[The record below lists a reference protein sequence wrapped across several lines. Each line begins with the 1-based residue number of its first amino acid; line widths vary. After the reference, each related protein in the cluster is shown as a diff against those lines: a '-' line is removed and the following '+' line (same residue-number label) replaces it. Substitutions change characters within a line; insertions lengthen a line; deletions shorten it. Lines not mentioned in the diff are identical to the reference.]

1 VFVIIVAL
9 VTIGSTR
16 SAIHADFPAY
26 SASRVHKAAVA
37 LVVYE
42 VVIQVITIGLWR
54 RDSST
59 YLAASKA
66 R

>member
-37 LVVYE
+37 Q
-42 VVIQVITIGLWR
+42 VVIQVITIGRWR